1 MILVVGATGD
11 LGSRVARRL
20 RSEGQSVR
28 CLVRAGTDDSGL
40 QQIGAQVVPGD
51 LTVPASLGAVCAG
64 IGTVIATATAIGR
77 RLAGANSASIGEVD
91 EKGML
96 ALVDAAEAAG
106 VQRFVYLS
114 FAGVDSPVGTPLEHA
129 KLAVE
134 KRLSISPMQTV
145 IVRADAFQE
154 VHLAAMARFDIASGK
169 AAIIGKGNT
178 KRRWVATEDVAALLC
193 AVALESAPPALI
205 EVGGPEL
212 LTKKE
217 AVAVVQDLTHR
228 RMKVQRMPL
237 PVARLAV
244 RLLNRRNDALASAF
258 GAGIH
263 QDLYE
268 AAWDDQPLRQRG
280 ITPKPATD
288 FLREQ
293 ASQLPQQP

>member
-40 QQIGAQVVPGD
+40 HQIGAEVVRGD
-51 LTVPASLGAVCAG
+51 LTVPASLGGACAG
-64 IGTVIATATAIGR
+64 VGTVIATATAIGR
-77 RLAGANSASIGEVD
+77 RLAGANSPSIGEVD
-91 EKGML
+91 EKGMVS
-96 ALVDAAEAAG
+96 LVDAAEAAG

-114 FAGVDSPVGTPLEHA
+114 FAGVDHYIGTPLEHA

-134 KRLSISPMQTV
+134 KRLSISLMQTV
-145 IVRADAFQE
+145 IVRSDAFQE
-154 VHLAAMARFDIASGK
+154 VHLAPLARFDIASGK

-178 KRRWVATEDVAALLC
+178 RRRWVATEDVAALLC

-268 AAWDDQPLRQRG
+268 ATWDDQPLRQRG

-288 FLREQ
+288 FLRQQ
-293 ASQLPQQP
+293 ASQLPQQT

>member
-20 RSEGQSVR
+20 RSEGQPVR
-28 CLVRAGTDDSGL
+28 CLVRASTDDSGL
-40 QQIGAQVVPGD
+40 RQLGAEVVRGD
-51 LTVPASLGAVCAG
+51 LTVPAGLGAACEG
-64 IGTVIATATAIGR
+64 IDTVIATATAIGR
-77 RLAGANSASIGEVD
+77 RLARANSPSIGDVD
-91 EKGML
+91 EKGMVS
-96 ALVDAAEAAG
+96 LVDAAEAAG

-114 FAGVDSPVGTPLEHA
+114 FAGVDTPVGTPLEHA

-134 KRLSISPMQTV
+134 ERLRTTSMQTV

-154 VHLAAMARFDIASGK
+154 IHLAPMARFDIASGK

-178 KRRWVATEDVAALLC
+178 RRRWVATEDVAALLC
-193 AVALESAPPALI
+193 AVALESAPPALL

-217 AVAVVQDLTHR
+217 AVAIVQDLTHA
-228 RMKVQRMPL
+228 RMKIQRMPL

-244 RLLNRRNDALASAF
+244 RLLHRRNDALASAL

-268 AAWDDQPLRQRG
+268 ATWDDQPLRQRG
-280 ITPKPATD
+280 INPKAATD

-293 ASQLPQQP
+293 TSQLPNQA

>member
-77 RLAGANSASIGEVD
+77 RLAGANSPSIGAVD

-114 FAGVDSPVGTPLEHA
+114 FAGVDSPVGTTLEHA

-134 KRLSISPMQTV
+134 TRLSISPMQRV
-145 IVRADAFQE
+145 IIRSDAFQE

-193 AVALESAPPALI
+193 AVALESAPPALL

-268 AAWDDQPLRQRG
+268 AAWDDQLLRQRG

-288 FLREQ
+288 FLQEQ
-293 ASQLPQQP
+293 ASQLPQQT